1 MNNLINNNNV
11 TTNDH
16 VMSMTSGSDQIS
28 DQIDLNCGNW
38 SKEELQEYYGYMA
51 QYRWW

>member
-16 VMSMTSGSDQIS
+16 VMMTSGS

-51 QYRWW
+51 QYQWW